1 MAPRLRRCWPP
12 LPAPPARCDTRA
24 AGLRTLVSAGRQQQP
39 LHTAAHRPSPGCLAG
54 CRGTADR
61 TARGLDGLRQPARR
75 RPATRRRATYNLD
88 QTHMRGLLVRPIG
101 TSNHLEKPPRIFFP
115 PGLPNEMVTVY
126 AAANDA
132 ISYIYISP
140 IRNVN
145 IDSFSGCAALTST
158 PGCGGDRCSC
168 SIRAVG
174 GYHRGLYRLV

>member
-1 MAPRLRRCWPP
+1 
-12 LPAPPARCDTRA
+12 
-24 AGLRTLVSAGRQQQP
+24 
-39 LHTAAHRPSPGCLAG
+39 
-54 CRGTADR
+54 
-61 TARGLDGLRQPARR
+61 
-75 RPATRRRATYNLD
+75 
-88 QTHMRGLLVRPIG
+88 MRGLLVRPIG

-158 PGCGGDRCSC
+158 QAAAAIAAAAQYGLWEAITGGCTG
-168 SIRAVG
+168 
-174 GYHRGLYRLV
+174 